1 MNNDGIAF
9 VWITDGQGWAKS
21 LENVLREAYND
32 ITDPYNLHQAE
43 RQLPAD
49 VERFFGTGEV

>member
-1 MNNDGIAF
+1 MNDDGIAF

-32 ITDPYNLHQAE
+32 ITDLYNLHQTE
-43 RQLPAD
+43 NQLLED
-49 VERFFGTGEV
+49 IVRFFERKEV